1 MSEMRFLMILPAVT
15 VTLTFLHMVTSTG
28 NPRDDPGSTI
38 PFSIKDA
45 SKTKNITR
53 AGVNR
58 GLREC
63 QRLFK
68 NDIWNCSFHD
78 ESVTRE
84 LTDFV
89 QTTLPYANRE
99 MAFLHAI
106 TTAGILQEIVSQCAA
121 NKITECSCNKTAW
134 QSHACKKTILDFA
147 VKQTKIL
154 TRSKTQGNDE
164 QNKIDQS
171 HKKEGIKVFKR
182 NYRSCHGKV
191 PKNCK
196 TFQEIANE
204 LKKKYQ
210 SVSKTNRAQQDI
222 RSTFKRK
229 PKFG

>member
-78 ESVTRE
+78 E
-84 LTDFV
+84 
-89 QTTLPYANRE
+89 ANRE

-121 NKITECSCNKTAW
+121 NKIAECSCNKTAW
-134 QSHACKKTILDFA
+134 QSHACKRTILDFA

-164 QNKIDQS
+164 QNKIDQN

-204 LKKKYQ
+204 LKSKYQ